1 MKTPSL
7 DPAPAWFFGLCL
19 LALAAGGFAQNNPA
33 PSIPAPSVPAP
44 SVPAPSVPA
53 PSIPAPSIPAPSV
66 PAPSV
71 PAPSVPATDAPASDA
86 PAANAPAANVP
97 AADVPRAPAPGIKT
111 TADDAEPM
119 TDVQFPNTPIP
130 VILLEYERLTGK
142 RVIRDTT
149 VQDKN
154 LIIQTSGKMTYPDAA
169 EFIEKSFLLNGY
181 AILPTDKPD
190 QMTIIAYNTE
200 KKPSSQGLPIYTTPF
215 QLPETEQVVT
225 YIMPLSYLPP
235 EEAAELFSNVI
246 VLNAY
251 GKITALKS
259 SSAIVIT
266 ESSTN
271 IKRLIELRDHLDVS
285 QVMTID
291 QTFQLQRADAED
303 VVEALI
309 DVLGLDQES
318 GTSAGGNPQGGNPQA
333 PNQANQQGQSDRGEV
348 NLAVND
354 SSGSGLPSQARGSS
368 SFAKPNA
375 PKPRVRAIA
384 RANRVLVIATPQD
397 MQYIESIINHLDAP
411 VETSTYMRRQLH
423 YIAVSDFLKI
433 AGNVILRGAED
444 ENSGEVSGGEEEE
457 QNGLDNSGNN
467 NDNNNGDSSSIGSNS
482 GRSGGATGDLGN
494 AGSDQAA
501 APQSVVIGKTL
512 LIADNI
518 QNMLIASGPPENL
531 RQIEELLDSMDVRP
545 VQIQISAIISQL
557 TLGDDYEFAANLL
570 RTLEQPSNGERFLNG
585 SRFNGAGTLTSIP
598 DPKLFNIANLTT
610 PASLATTNS
619 GLAFYGQ
626 INRYLDA
633 HLSVLETTNRFK
645 VLSRPTIYTVNNRQ
659 AVIETGQRVAVPR
672 STLSSLDT
680 GGINNNNQT
689 VTASID
695 YENVV
700 LRIAVIPLI
709 NANGEITLQIQ
720 QKNDD
725 IVGST
730 IIGGDEIPTIGTQ
743 SLGTTV
749 MVPDGGTVLL
759 GGLISE
765 DDSKAQSGL
774 PLFANLPLVGR
785 VFGSTS
791 DAINREELLIFIQPK
806 VIRSEFDQT
815 VIDNDLKDRT
825 RIAQPAMEF
834 ATDADDNLDV
844 FETQDFNSAEKRVFF
859 FRDLFKKKPAVR
871 AVPVD

>member
-1 MKTPSL
+1 MKTPFL
-7 DPAPAWFFGLCL
+7 HPAPAWLFSLCL
-19 LALAAGGFAQNNPA
+19 LAVVVSGFAQNNPA
-33 PSIPAPSVPAP
+33 P
-44 SVPAPSVPA
+44 
-53 PSIPAPSIPAPSV
+53 
-66 PAPSV
+66 
-71 PAPSVPATDAPASDA
+71 
-86 PAANAPAANVP
+86 NAPAPPADAP
-97 AADVPRAPAPGIKT
+97 PPPAPRLGAADGSGAGS
-111 TADDAEPM
+111 EPM

-154 LIIQTSGKMTYPDAA
+154 LIIQTSGKMTYADAA

-181 AILPTDKPD
+181 ALLPTDKPD
-190 QMTIIAYNTE
+190 QMKIIAYNTE
-200 KKPSSQGLPIYTTPF
+200 KKPSSEGIPVYTNPF
-215 QLPETEQVVT
+215 QLPESEQVVT
-225 YIMPLSYLPP
+225 YIMPLSYLAP
-235 EEAAELFSNVI
+235 EEAAELFTNLT
-246 VLNAY
+246 VLHPY
-251 GKITALKS
+251 GKITPLKS

-266 ESSTN
+266 ENSSV
-271 IKRLIELRDHLDVS
+271 IKTLIELRDHLDVS
-285 QVMTID
+285 QVQTID
-291 QTFQLQRADAED
+291 QTFQLQRADSED

-318 GTSAGGNPQGGNPQA
+318 GKSGGNPQGGNPQA
-333 PNQANQQGQSDRGEV
+333 PNQVNQQGQNDRGDV

-354 SSGSGLPSQARGSS
+354 SSGSGLPSQSRGSS

-423 YIAVSDFLKI
+423 YIPVADFLKI

-444 ENSGEVSGGEEEE
+444 EKGGEIAGGEEQN
-457 QNGLDNSGNN
+457 QNGLDNANN
-467 NDNNNGDSSSIGSNS
+467 NNNNNTGDPSALGSNS

-494 AGSDQAA
+494 AGADQATP
-501 APQSVVIGKTL
+501 PQSVVIGKTL

-531 RQIEELLDSMDVRP
+531 RLLEEALDLMDVRP
-545 VQIQISAIISQL
+545 IQIQISAIISQL

-585 SRFNGAGTLTSIP
+585 SRFNGAGTITSIP
-598 DPKLFNIANLTT
+598 DAKLFNIANLTT

-834 ATDADDNLDV
+834 ATDADNNLDV

-859 FRDLFKKKPAVR
+859 FRDLFKKKPTVR

>member
-1 MKTPSL
+1 MTSPSEDVSRFREAEPIFFHETRYMKTPF
-7 DPAPAWFFGLCL
+7 PHPVEAWLTGLCL
-19 LALAAGGFAQNNPA
+19 LAAVASGFAQT
-33 PSIPAPSVPAP
+33 IPAPN
-44 SVPAPSVPA
+44 
-53 PSIPAPSIPAPSV
+53 
-66 PAPSV
+66 
-71 PAPSVPATDAPASDA
+71 APASASDQAQPTPNPAA
-86 PAANAPAANVP
+86 PAGSDAA
-97 AADVPRAPAPGIKT
+97 APGSNAAT
-111 TADDAEPM
+111 PGSNAATPGSEPM

-142 RVIRDTT
+142 RVIRDTS

-154 LIIQTSGKMTYPDAA
+154 LIIQTSGKMTYAEAA

-181 AILPTDKPD
+181 ALLPTDKPD
-190 QMTIIAYNTE
+190 QMKIIAYNTE

-225 YIMPLSYLPP
+225 YIMPLSYLAP
-235 EEAAELFSNVI
+235 EEAAELFANVI

-251 GKITALKS
+251 GKITPLKS

-285 QVMTID
+285 QVQTID
-291 QTFQLQRADAED
+291 QTFQLERADAED

-318 GTSAGGNPQGGNPQA
+318 GASGGGNPQGGNPQA
-333 PNQANQQGQSDRGEV
+333 PNQANQQAQSDRGNA
-348 NLAVND
+348 NLALND
-354 SSGSGLPSQARGSS
+354 SSGSGLPSQASGSS
-368 SFAKPNA
+368 AFAKPSA
-375 PKPRVRAIA
+375 PKPRVRAIQ

-397 MQYIESIINHLDAP
+397 MQYIESIIDHLDAP
-411 VETSTYMRRQLH
+411 VETATYMRRQLH

-433 AGNVILRGAED
+433 AGNVILRGADD
-444 ENSGEVSGGEEEE
+444 ENGGEIAGGEEEN
-457 QNGLDNSGNN
+457 QDGLDNTG
-467 NDNNNGDSSSIGSNS
+467 DNNNNGTGDPSGIGGNS

-570 RTLEQPSNGERFLNG
+570 RTLEEPTNGERFLNG

-598 DPKLFNIANLTT
+598 DGKLFNISNLTT
-610 PASLATTNS
+610 PASLATANS

-774 PLFANLPLVGR
+774 PLFANLPFVGR
-785 VFGSTS
+785 VFGSTT

-806 VIRSEFDQT
+806 VIRSESEQ
-815 VIDNDLKDRT
+815 VLVDNDLKDRT
-825 RIAQPAMEF
+825 RIALPAEEF
-834 ATDADDNLDV
+834 ATNADNNLDV

-871 AVPVD
+871 AVPVE

>member
-1 MKTPSL
+1 MKTHFPL
-7 DPAPAWFFGLCL
+7 PAPAWLFGLCL
-19 LALAAGGFAQNNPA
+19 LAVVVGGFAQNNPA
-33 PSIPAPSVPAP
+33 PNPPA
-44 SVPAPSVPA
+44 
-53 PSIPAPSIPAPSV
+53 
-66 PAPSV
+66 
-71 PAPSVPATDAPASDA
+71 
-86 PAANAPAANVP
+86 P
-97 AADVPRAPAPGIKT
+97 AADVPPPPAPGIAT
-111 TADDAEPM
+111 TADGSEPM

-142 RVIRDTT
+142 RVIRDTS

-154 LIIQTSGKMTYPDAA
+154 LIIQTSGKMTYAEAA
-169 EFIEKSFLLNGY
+169 EFIERSFLLNGY
-181 AILPTDKPD
+181 ALLPTDKAD
-190 QMTIIAYNTE
+190 QMKIIAYNTD

-225 YIMPLSYLPP
+225 YIMPLSYLDP

-251 GKITALKS
+251 GKITPLKS
-259 SSAIVIT
+259 SAAIVIT

-285 QVMTID
+285 QVQTID
-291 QTFQLQRADAED
+291 QTFQLQRADSED

-318 GTSAGGNPQGGNPQA
+318 GKSGGGNPQGGNPQV
-333 PNQANQQGQSDRGEV
+333 PNQVNQQGQNDRGEV

-444 ENSGEVSGGEEEE
+444 ESGGEIAGGEE
-457 QNGLDNSGNN
+457 QNQDGLENTNN
-467 NDNNNGDSSSIGSNS
+467 NNTGDSSALGSNS

-545 VQIQISAIISQL
+545 IQIQISAIISQL

-585 SRFNGAGTLTSIP
+585 SRFNGAGTITSIP
-598 DPKLFNIANLTT
+598 DASLFNIANLTT
-610 PASLATTNS
+610 PASLATAQS
-619 GLAFYGQ
+619 GLAIYGQ

-774 PLFANLPLVGR
+774 PLFANFPLVGR
-785 VFGSTS
+785 VFGSTT
-791 DAINREELLIFIQPK
+791 DAVSREELLIFIQPK

-825 RIAQPAMEF
+825 RIAQPAMDF
-834 ATDADDNLDV
+834 ATDADNNLDV

>member
-1 MKTPSL
+1 MNTFSL
-7 DPAPAWFFGLCL
+7 FPARAWLIAGFLLAMVQAGSAQDNPAPA
-19 LALAAGGFAQNNPA
+19 A
-33 PSIPAPSVPAP
+33 VPAP
-44 SVPAPSVPA
+44 PAPNLPA
-53 PSIPAPSIPAPSV
+53 NPEVEPS
-66 PAPSV
+66 
-71 PAPSVPATDAPASDA
+71 
-86 PAANAPAANVP
+86 
-97 AADVPRAPAPGIKT
+97 APGS
-111 TADDAEPM
+111 EPM

-142 RVIRDTT
+142 RVIRDTS

-154 LIIQTSGKMTYPDAA
+154 LIIQTSGKMTYAEAA

-181 AILPTDKPD
+181 ALLPTDKPD
-190 QMTIIAYNTE
+190 QMKIIAYNTE

-225 YIMPLSYLPP
+225 YIMPLSYLAP

-246 VLNAY
+246 VLNPY
-251 GKITALKS
+251 GKVTPLKS
-259 SSAIVIT
+259 SSAVVIT

-285 QVMTID
+285 QVQTID

-309 DVLGLDQES
+309 DVLGLDQDS
-318 GTSAGGNPQGGNPQA
+318 SKSGGNPQGGAPQA
-333 PNQANQQGQSDRGEV
+333 PNQPGQPSPAS
-348 NLAVND
+348 LAVND
-354 SSGSGLPSQARGSS
+354 AADSSLPSQGRGSS

-375 PKPRVRAIA
+375 PKPRVRAIE

-411 VETSTYMRRQLH
+411 VETETYMRRQLH

-433 AGNVILRGAED
+433 AGNVILRGAKD
-444 ENSGEVSGGEEEE
+444 ENGGEIAGGDQQN
-457 QNGLDNSGNN
+457 QNGLDGSGNTN
-467 NDNNNGDSSSIGSNS
+467 NTNNTGDPSALGSNS

-518 QNMLIASGPPENL
+518 QNMLIASGPPESL
-531 RQIEELLDSMDVRP
+531 QQIDELLDSMDVRP

-570 RTLEQPSNGERFLNG
+570 RTLEQPTNGERFLNG
-585 SRFNGAGTLTSIP
+585 SRFNGAGTITSSP
-598 DPKLFNIANLTT
+598 DPKLFNITNLTN
-610 PASLATTNS
+610 PASLATANS

-633 HLSVLETTNRFK
+633 HLSMLETTNRFK

-765 DDSKAQSGL
+765 DDSKAQAGM

-785 VFGSTS
+785 VFGSTT
-791 DAINREELLIFIQPK
+791 DEINREELLIFIQPK
-806 VIRSEFDQT
+806 VIRSESEQIL
-815 VIDNDLKDRT
+815 VDNDLKDRT
-825 RIAQPAMEF
+825 RIAAPAEEF
-834 ATDADDNLDV
+834 ATNADNNLDV
-844 FETQDFNSAEKRVFF
+844 FESQDFNSAEKRVFF

-871 AVPVD
+871 AVPVE

>member
-1 MKTPSL
+1 MNKFPPF
-7 DPAPAWFFGLCL
+7 PAFAWLAATFL
-19 LALAAGGFAQNNPA
+19 LAAIRIGSAQDNPA
-33 PSIPAPSVPAP
+33 PN
-44 SVPAPSVPA
+44 
-53 PSIPAPSIPAPSV
+53 
-66 PAPSV
+66 
-71 PAPSVPATDAPASDA
+71 APAQA
-86 PAANAPAANVP
+86 PAATNADTPQP
-97 AADVPRAPAPGIKT
+97 PAPGI
-111 TADDAEPM
+111 TAPGSEPM

-154 LIIQTSGKMTYPDAA
+154 LIIQTSGKMTYAEAA

-181 AILPTDKPD
+181 ALLPTEKPD
-190 QMTIIAYNTE
+190 QMKIIAYNTE

-215 QLPETEQVVT
+215 QLPDTEQVVT
-225 YIMPLSYLPP
+225 YIMPLSYLAP

-251 GKITALKS
+251 GKITPLKS
-259 SSAIVIT
+259 SAAVVIT

-285 QVMTID
+285 QVQTID

-318 GTSAGGNPQGGNPQA
+318 AKSGGNPQGGAPQA
-333 PNQANQQGQSDRGEV
+333 PNQPGQPSPA

-354 SSGSGLPSQARGSS
+354 ASDSSLPSQGRSS
-368 SFAKPNA
+368 SAFAKPNA
-375 PKPRVRAIA
+375 PKPRVRAIE

-411 VETSTYMRRQLH
+411 VETETYMRRQLH

-433 AGNVILRGAED
+433 AGNVILRGAKD
-444 ENSGEVSGGEEEE
+444 ENGGEIAGGDEQN
-457 QNGLDNSGNN
+457 QNGLDNSGNTN
-467 NDNNNGDSSSIGSNS
+467 NTNNTGDPSALGSNS

-518 QNMLIASGPPENL
+518 QNMLIASGPPESL
-531 RQIEELLDSMDVRP
+531 QQIDELLDSMDVRP

-557 TLGDDYEFAANLL
+557 TLGDDFEFAANLL
-570 RTLEQPSNGERFLNG
+570 RTLEQPANGERFLNG
-585 SRFNGAGTLTSIP
+585 SRFNGAGTITSNP
-598 DPKLFNIANLTT
+598 DAKFFNISNLTT
-610 PASLATTNS
+610 PASLATANS

-633 HLSVLETTNRFK
+633 HLSMLETTNRFK

-730 IIGGDEIPTIGTQ
+730 IIGGDKIPTIGTQ

-765 DDSKAQSGL
+765 DDSKAQAGM

-785 VFGSTS
+785 VFGSTT

-806 VIRSEFDQT
+806 VIRSESEQIL
-815 VIDNDLKDRT
+815 VDNDLKDRT
-825 RIAQPAMEF
+825 RIAAPAEEF
-834 ATDADDNLDV
+834 ATNADNNLDV
-844 FETQDFNSAEKRVFF
+844 FESQDFNSAEKRVFF

-871 AVPVD
+871 AVPVE

>member
-1 MKTPSL
+1 MKTHFPH
-7 DPAPAWFFGLCL
+7 PAPAWLFGLCL
-19 LALAAGGFAQNNPA
+19 LAVVVGGFAQNNPA
-33 PSIPAPSVPAP
+33 PNTPA
-44 SVPAPSVPA
+44 
-53 PSIPAPSIPAPSV
+53 
-66 PAPSV
+66 
-71 PAPSVPATDAPASDA
+71 
-86 PAANAPAANVP
+86 P
-97 AADVPRAPAPGIKT
+97 AADVPAPPTPRLGS
-111 TADDAEPM
+111 ADGSEAM

-154 LIIQTSGKMTYPDAA
+154 LIIQTSGKMTYADAA

-181 AILPTDKPD
+181 ALLPTDKPD
-190 QMTIIAYNTE
+190 QMKIIAYNSD
-200 KKPSSQGLPIYTTPF
+200 KKPSSEGLPVYTTPF
-215 QLPETEQVVT
+215 QLPESEQVVT
-225 YIMPLSYLPP
+225 YIMPLSYLAP
-235 EEAAELFSNVI
+235 EEAAELFTNLT
-246 VLNAY
+246 VLHPY
-251 GKITALKS
+251 GKITPLKS

-266 ESSTN
+266 ENSSV
-271 IKRLIELRDHLDVS
+271 IKTLIELRDHLDVS
-285 QVMTID
+285 QVQTID
-291 QTFQLQRADAED
+291 QTFQLQRADSED

-318 GTSAGGNPQGGNPQA
+318 GKSGGNPQGGNPQA
-333 PNQANQQGQSDRGEV
+333 PNQAGQPNRGDV

-423 YIAVSDFLKI
+423 YIPVADFLKI

-444 ENSGEVSGGEEEE
+444 ENGGEIAGGEEQN
-457 QNGLDNSGNN
+457 QNGLDNNN
-467 NDNNNGDSSSIGSNS
+467 NNNNTGDPSALGSNS

-494 AGSDQAA
+494 AGADQATP
-501 APQSVVIGKTL
+501 PQSVVIGKTL

-531 RQIEELLDSMDVRP
+531 RLIEEALDLMDVRP
-545 VQIQISAIISQL
+545 IQIQISAIISQL

-585 SRFNGAGTLTSIP
+585 SRFNGAGTITSIP
-598 DPKLFNIANLTT
+598 DAKLFNIANLTT

-633 HLSVLETTNRFK
+633 HLNVLETTNRFK

-791 DAINREELLIFIQPK
+791 DTINREELLIFIQPK

-815 VIDNDLKDRT
+815 IVDNDLKDRT

-834 ATDADDNLDV
+834 ATDADNNLDV

-871 AVPVD
+871 AVPVE